1 MCKTQE
7 DIKNKA
13 KNLNEAIKTALRLSD
28 DELDLIDYALTIN
41 LHVVRINSTND
52 ISKRIELLRNCP
64 AFKVIKKED
73 KQLIDYAQVYID
85 RYAKSFNRN
94 GKRFMVDIHYSEQMI
109 GMFFRVIDEKDFT
122 EEIHVSQTDNNL
134 LALATKLS
142 SQRITDRLFVQKDIR
157 GFEKEFF
164 YVFKPN
170 EKRLWHKAIAHLD
183 VNEFSDAM
191 LRAGGEKNE

>member
-1 MCKTQE
+1 MDNIANTIREKI
-7 DIKNKA
+7 DIV
-13 KNLNEAIKTALRLSD
+13 
-28 DELDLIDYALTIN
+28 DELICNKLNCSFIEKDLIDYAEKISIPLATKSLGYEQVFFAIKP
-41 LHVVRINSTND
+41 ND
-52 ISKRIELLRNCP
+52 TLL
-64 AFKVIKKED
+64 
-73 KQLIDYAQVYID
+73 LDYAQVYID
-85 RYAKSFNRN
+85 RYAKSLNRN

-134 LALATKLS
+134 LAMATKLS

-191 LRAGGEKNE
+191 LRAGGDRNE